1 MKRKITEIIIH
12 CTATPACRDYSVE
25 DIRRWHIK
33 RGFSDIGYH
42 YVIDR
47 SGIIFEGRSI
57 DMIGAHCKD
66 HNAYSIGICYVGGL
80 DYNCKPCDTRT
91 PEQIDSM
98 HQLVADL
105 IKEFG
110 PLKVYGHNE
119 FSNKA
124 CPCFDVKSEFDYIN
138 NPLFDTLKL

>member
-12 CTATPACRDYSVE
+12 CTDTPAFRNYSVA
-25 DIRRWHIK
+25 DVRHWHIK

-42 YVIDR
+42 YLIGLSGVIQK
-47 SGIIFEGRSI
+47 GRPI
-57 DMIGAHCKD
+57 EQVGAHCRY
-66 HNAYSIGICYVGGL
+66 HNARSVGICYVGGR
-80 DYNCKPCDTRT
+80 DFAGRYFDTRT

-138 NPLFDTLKL
+138 NPLFDI